1 MRTLAYLLKE
11 YQGDP
16 STSTDIQKVYDLAIA
31 DDLTGINAILK
42 IYEGSNDL
50 YAVASAA
57 KAAFA
62 LRPIVS
68 IDSEDKDLAAALL
81 ELTKTLSALAT
92 QSN

>member
-11 YQGDP
+11 YQSDP
-16 STSTDIQKVYDLAIA
+16 ATSTDIQRVYDLAIA

-42 IYEGSNDL
+42 MYEGSDDL

-68 IDSEDKDLAAALL
+68 IDPDDKDLAAALL
-81 ELTKTLSALAT
+81 ELTKTLSALVA
-92 QSN
+92 QAN